1 MENKTES
8 RMDRAFRSVLKWMER
23 LLAGIT
29 LVGLAGALVL
39 QVSHMVL
46 EPDYFADVSRMLNDL
61 MAIVVGLEFV
71 RMLLDTTPANIMEV
85 LVVAITRHVILN
97 HEEPWSNLCSI
108 ACIVGLFA
116 ARRFLVRPHEL
127 KEDITRE

>member
-1 MENKTES
+1 MENKKES
-8 RMDRAFRSVLKWMER
+8 RTELAFRSILKWMER
-23 LLAGIT
+23 ILAAIT
-29 LVGLAGALVL
+29 LAGLAGALVL
-39 QVSHMVL
+39 QVFHMVT
-46 EPDYFADVSRMLNDL
+46 EPSYFADVSRMLKDL

-116 ARRFLVRPHEL
+116 ARRYLVRPHEL
-127 KEDITRE
+127 KEDISQE